1 MVHASSYAIFK
12 SWEVFLIKTCKC
24 SLNVK
29 IEIDTLPDII
39 PDYKL
44 FWLDSRTAFLF
55 KTMSLL
61 CIAYICRIVSSS
73 NMAYWVG
80 NQIFC
85 QKVTVHI
92 VYSVKGESGKCLS
105 SKFGRN
111 QCLYLN
117 KRYISR
123 KSLTS
128 ALIWHPESGRGTIM
142 RAWPCH
148 RRQRV
153 KNPFRGHKI
162 QQNILFAASG
172 RDALLMMPRPLSG
185 CQIKAEIK
193 GFLLMYCL
201 FLY

>member
-85 QKVTVHI
+85 QKVTVHT

-111 QCLYLN
+111 QCLYYS
-117 KRYISR
+117 KRYIS
-123 KSLTS
+123 KKPLIS
-128 ALIWHPESGRGTIM
+128 ALISHLESDCSSKIDFWRG
-142 RAWPCH
+142 H
-148 RRQRV
+148 RSQRV
-153 KNPFRGHKI
+153 KNP
-162 QQNILFAASG
+162 
-172 RDALLMMPRPLSG
+172 PRP
-185 CQIKAEIK
+185 
-193 GFLLMYCL
+193 
-201 FLY
+201 